1 MQTLWLALHLPQLSL
16 DIHPALPPGKAVV
29 EHNRIVACDAA
40 ALQAGVRPWMK
51 PALARSLLPCIAILP
66 RDADAEQA
74 LLDTLACWAGTW
86 TPRICVIPQTGMLLE
101 IGSCLRLFG
110 GFERLHGAI
119 VAGLNAQGYTV
130 RSAAA
135 PVAQGALWLALAG
148 KNGMRV
154 DPRGLPAALDELLL
168 SALASELPADC
179 ITRLNSFGLT
189 TLGEVRCLPPSALT
203 RRIGSTAML
212 EIARTYGE
220 VPDMRAEFVFPA
232 RFDLRLELPVPVDN
246 AEALLFASRRLVQAL
261 SGWLTTRQGGVR
273 ECTLLLEHRKHS
285 TTPVALRFAEA
296 LRDGVRIEAILRE
309 RLPRIELKKQVDTL
323 RLVAD
328 TVLDLPGQN
337 QSLFRKDG
345 AQADAMPALM
355 DRLRARL
362 GEAAVH
368 GYAPVA
374 DHRPECVSAHASR
387 GSGSGSVSSKG
398 SNNGNNGHVGNLG
411 KVAALAPRP
420 LYLLQAPQTLS
431 EQQGRPHHRNE
442 PLLLLAGP
450 ERIESG
456 WWDAGESNA
465 DGRPTGDI
473 RRDYFVALT
482 PDQRWLWIYR
492 ECRADFAT
500 GGGWFLH
507 GYFS

>member
-1 MQTLWLALHLPQLSL
+1 M
-16 DIHPALPPGKAVV
+16 PPGKAVV
-29 EHNRIVACDAA
+29 EQNRIVACDAL

-51 PALARSLLPCIAILP
+51 PALARSLLPGIAILP
-66 RDADAEQA
+66 RDAEAEQA
-74 LLDTLACWAGTW
+74 LLGTLACWAGTW
-86 TPRICVIPQTGMLLE
+86 TPRICVVPHTGLLLE

-110 GFERLHGAI
+110 GFEHLHGAI

-148 KNGMRV
+148 DNGMRA
-154 DPRGLPAALDELLL
+154 DRHTLPAALDALSL

-179 ITRLNSFGLT
+179 ITRLNSFGISA
-189 TLGEVRCLPPSALT
+189 LGEVRCLPQSALT
-203 RRIGSTAML
+203 RRIGAAVML
-212 EIARTYGE
+212 TLACAYGE
-220 VPDMRAEFVFPA
+220 VPDMREAFVFPV

-261 SGWLTTRQGGVR
+261 GGWLTTRQGGVR
-273 ECTLLLEHRKHS
+273 ECTLLLEHRKREPTS
-285 TTPVALRFAEA
+285 VPLRFAEA

-309 RLPRIELKKQVDTL
+309 RLPRVELTTQVEAL

-328 TVLDLPGQN
+328 TVLDLPGHSQP
-337 QSLFRKDG
+337 LFRKEG

-362 GEAAVH
+362 GEEDVH

-374 DHRPECVSAHASR
+374 DHRPECVSARAAH
-387 GSGSGSVSSKG
+387 
-398 SNNGNNGHVGNLG
+398 G
-411 KVAALAPRP
+411 KHGGADIVAAARP
-420 LYLLQAPQTLS
+420 LYLLDAPQALS
-431 EQQGRPHHRNE
+431 ERHGRPHHHNE
-442 PLLLLAGP
+442 PLHLLAGP

-456 WWDAGESNA
+456 WWDEGERNA
-465 DGRPTGDI
+465 DGRPSGDM
-473 RRDYFVALT
+473 RRDYFVALA

-492 ECRADFAT
+492 ECRADFDR